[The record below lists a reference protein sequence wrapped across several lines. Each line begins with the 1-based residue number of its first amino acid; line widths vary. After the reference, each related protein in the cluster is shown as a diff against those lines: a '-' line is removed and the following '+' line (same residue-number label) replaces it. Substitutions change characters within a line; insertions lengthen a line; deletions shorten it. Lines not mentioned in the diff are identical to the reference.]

1 MGRTGEVGGF
11 TCRSRMV
18 GQGRWVGSP
27 VGSRM
32 VGQGRWVGSP
42 VGAEW

>member
-1 MGRTGEVGGF
+1 MGGV

>member
-1 MGRTGEVGGF
+1 MVGGVTEEQNGGTREVGGV

-27 VGSRM
+27 VG
-32 VGQGRWVGSP
+32 
-42 VGAEW
+42 AEW